1 MKCRKCQFEK
11 PAGMKFFGE
20 CGTELTLVCPSC
32 SAANPPQFKFCGESG
47 HWPCSILLN
56 DVLQNAVYNVKI
68 QCKMIV

>member
-1 MKCRKCQFEK
+1 MKCRKCQFEN
-11 PAGMKFFGE
+11 PAGMKFCGE

-32 SAANPPQFKFCGESG
+32 SAANPPQFKFCGESS